1 MHGVVLLTLAA
12 GAVAFRA
19 PMPASADLVN
29 A

>member
-1 MHGVVLLTLAA
+1 MYGVVLLTLAA

-19 PMPASADLVN
+19 PMPAAADLVS